1 MPRIEAS
8 CREISSLQLRKSNDI
23 NQDFGK
29 LGLGPSNAHTASI
42 SAVHFQQDFID
53 ILPEP
58 WTALSL
64 GLSEDCTELY
74 VTRYR
79 TREAPFIL
87 RLPMVRNKF
96 NDLDED
102 PAEDFGYEAG
112 RAELQDIVTLSNYS
126 CHRAPIPS
134 VSGAKTMWWA
144 EREALDERMHE
155 LLINIENI
163 WLGGFKSVLSQHQRQ
178 PDLLARFR
186 KTFESI
192 LDRHLPSRQG
202 AKGRSKK
209 LTLDANVL
217 ELFVGL
223 GDDQDGAIDIDEQI
237 LDLLYFVIDILQFN
251 GERNAYDEVD
261 FDSIATETLDALRS
275 YHEVAQPSNAADQ
288 HLILILDKRLH
299 AFPWENLPCLQGTS
313 VSRVSSMLALRE
325 RIVAMRRKQC
335 EESKDT
341 FATTRL
347 SGTYIMN
354 PSSDLV
360 NTQAMLEP
368 LLNSLQGRDQ
378 SKWGGITN
386 KIPTQRDFTNALSE
400 SSVLLYFGHGSG
412 NQYVPEREIRKLKKC
427 SEVVWLM
434 GCSSGMVTENGDFEP
449 TSVPLSYLM
458 AGEQHERR
466 ADYESKGTSLDIIE
480 HGRKGLCM
488 AVLATLW
495 DVTDKDID
503 HFSVRVGEEWG
514 LWSSDTQAN
523 ASRSGQ
529 GVTKTPAKRGR
540 GAPKTPAKTPG
551 RSRSRA
557 ANIGDAQGRKKSIV
571 EAVAKARDMCHLR
584 YLNGAATV
592 VYGIPMYLGD

>member
-8 CREISSLQLRKSNDI
+8 CREISALQLRKSNDI
-23 NQDFGK
+23 NQGFGK
-29 LGLGPSNAHTASI
+29 LGLGLSNAHTASM

-64 GLSEDCTELY
+64 GLSEDCRELY

-79 TREAPFIL
+79 SREAPFIL

-102 PAEDFGYEAG
+102 PAEDFGFEAG

-126 CHRAPIPS
+126 CHRAPSPS
-134 VSGAKTMWWA
+134 VSGAKTLWWA

-217 ELFVGL
+217 ELFIGL

-237 LDLLYFVIDILQFN
+237 LDLLYFVVDILQFN

-275 YHEVAQPSNAADQ
+275 YHEVAQPPNAADQ

-299 AFPWENLPCLQGTS
+299 GFPWENLPCLQGNS
-313 VSRVSSMLALRE
+313 VSRVGSMLALRE

-335 EESKDT
+335 EKSKDT

-360 NTQAMLEP
+360 NTEAMLEP

-378 SKWGGITN
+378 SKWGGMTN
-386 KIPTQRDFTNALSE
+386 KIPTQQYFTNALSE

-412 NQYVPEREIRKLKKC
+412 NQYIPERVIKKLKQC
-427 SEVVWLM
+427 SEVVWLI
-434 GCSSGMVTENGDFEP
+434 GCSSGTVTENGDFEP

-458 AGEQHERR
+458 AGEQHERP
-466 ADYESKGTSLDIIE
+466 ADYESKGTSLDIVE

-503 HFSVRVGEEWG
+503 QFSVRVGEEWG
-514 LWSSDTQAN
+514 LWSSDAQAN
-523 ASRSGQ
+523 ASRPGQ
-529 GVTKTPAKRGR
+529 SVAKTPAKRGR
-540 GAPKTPAKTPG
+540 GAPKTPAKTLG

-557 ANIGDAQGRKKSIV
+557 TNVGDAQGRKKSIV
-571 EAVAKARDMCHLR
+571 EAVAKARDVCHLR